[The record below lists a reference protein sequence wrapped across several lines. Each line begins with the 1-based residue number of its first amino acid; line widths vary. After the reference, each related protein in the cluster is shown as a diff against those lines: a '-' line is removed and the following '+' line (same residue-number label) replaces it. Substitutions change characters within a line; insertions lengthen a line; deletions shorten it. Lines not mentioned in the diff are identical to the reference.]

1 MYIDVCPILQFLE
14 LLRERLDSFTID
26 QFLEY
31 YKSIPNIPPEV
42 SDIAC
47 LQYIHMYID

>member
-1 MYIDVCPILQFLE
+1 MYVSVCPILQLLE
-14 LLRERLDSFTID
+14 LLRERLDIFKID

-42 SDIAC
+42 SDI
-47 LQYIHMYID
+47 YIDFM